1 MCGRD
6 WSPSI
11 KDPAFEL
18 PDSGPGCRDLHVN
31 DGGGDS
37 LAIETSYHSI
47 IGCLT
52 SIDVVFTVGM
62 ARFVESPSIGQIQRV
77 RLPTCPGSRFCVE
90 LWSMLDV
97 LAFHRSASA
106 GMPGFGSSIV
116 DPRFHISGGRRSV
129 APRGFVCLF
138 ARIPLPLSHPTCTTS
153 TIPQVL
159 NIVSLLAVL
168 VALLSGSVM
177 GQSYGSR
184 RSLSQYGGRKL
195 SQYNGRRLN
204 QYRKKR
210 VLSQY

>member
-1 MCGRD
+1 MPFRTNLP
-6 WSPSI
+6 PS
-11 KDPAFEL
+11 
-18 PDSGPGCRDLHVN
+18 
-31 DGGGDS
+31 
-37 LAIETSYHSI
+37 
-47 IGCLT
+47 LT
-52 SIDVVFTVGM
+52 SHLHNV
-62 ARFVESPSIGQIQRV
+62 
-77 RLPTCPGSRFCVE
+77 
-90 LWSMLDV
+90 
-97 LAFHRSASA
+97 
-106 GMPGFGSSIV
+106 
-116 DPRFHISGGRRSV
+116 
-129 APRGFVCLF
+129 
-138 ARIPLPLSHPTCTTS
+138 